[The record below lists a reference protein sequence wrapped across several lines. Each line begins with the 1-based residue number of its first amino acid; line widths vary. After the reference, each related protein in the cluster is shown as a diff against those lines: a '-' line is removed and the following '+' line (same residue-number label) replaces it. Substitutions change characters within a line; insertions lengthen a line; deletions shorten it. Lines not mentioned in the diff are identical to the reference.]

1 MRHLTCATGD
11 ECRAFTD
18 VTTAVRTIASNG
30 CMRTD
35 SHEHR
40 FNGCMESGRSKR
52 EDHVAESDL
61 TRIDVAEIVF
71 DEYLDKNLT
80 YVLTQC
86 VRALPRVLYA
96 GIT

>member
-1 MRHLTCATGD
+1 
-11 ECRAFTD
+11 
-18 VTTAVRTIASNG
+18 
-30 CMRTD
+30 MRTD

-52 EDHVAESDL
+52 EEHVPESDL

-71 DEYLDKNLT
+71 DEYLDKKLT